1 MSKPDLFRYI
11 GSTDQLASIR
21 RVAYMEGYASWKKA
35 HIINNGLLSFT
46 VLDDG
51 CMDIGELWHKG
62 TCINFLGKGGWHANS
77 YDMNRNVM
85 CGMFFTCGLRHVGAL
100 TNDAPIHGLARTEP
114 AENIYAL
121 KQWKDNNLELSI
133 HGDIREAELLGE
145 NIVLHRSITT
155 QYKGNAIVI
164 TDELENQGFIK
175 EKVKILYHFNTGY
188 PLLQKGSQLV
198 IPSIKHVPRNDD
210 TVIAAGDTNPFVM
223 DEPKDECEEQVYFHT
238 LSAGKN
244 GETFSAVVNPT
255 KDLAWKLAFNLNQL
269 PYFTQWKCIRSGDY
283 VMGMELSMCPLDE
296 DANGVSYLSPFKK
309 FKTEVIVEI
318 IDDYEKIINMIEL
331 ADAIKKIEA

>member
-1 MSKPDLFRYI
+1 MNKPDLVRYI

-21 RVAYMEGYASWKKA
+21 RVAYMEGYAAGKKA

-77 YDMNRNVM
+77 YDMDRNVM

-100 TNDAPIHGLARTEP
+100 TNDAPLHGLARTEP

-121 KQWKDNNLELSI
+121 KQWKNNNLELSI

-145 NIVLHRSITT
+145 NLVLHRSIMT

-175 EKVKILYHFNTGY
+175 EKVEILYHFNTGY

-198 IPSIKHVPRNDD
+198 IPSIKYVPRNEN
-210 TVIAAGDTNPFVM
+210 TVITAGDTNPFVM
-223 DEPKDECEEQVYFHT
+223 DEPADNRLEQVYFHT
-238 LSAGKN
+238 LSADEN
-244 GETFSAVVNPT
+244 GETFSAVVNPA
-255 KDLAWKLAFNLNQL
+255 KDLAWKLTFNLKQL

-296 DANGVSYLSPFKK
+296 DPKSVFYLSPFEKL
-309 FKTEVIVEI
+309 KTRIVVKI
-318 IDDYEKIINMIEL
+318 IDDYDEINEMIEFS
-331 ADAIKKIEA
+331 DATEKA